1 MIQTLYEWFKLYMGI
16 ECIKNVRKIC
26 LKNILLFY
34 PINCFFY
41 QIKNS
46 LRAGVILG
54 TSVGCRHK
62 DDLYVINLI
71 FSTLPWNRY
80 YYSLHF
86 PEEGKGIQ
94 ALAQSQSTK
103 GWGQEPDYWTPEPL
117 FHPRQPSP
125 ARVPP
130 HLARGRHKEVVA
142 LSLV

>member
-1 MIQTLYEWFKLYMGI
+1 MGI

-34 PINCFFY
+34 PNNCFFY

-71 FSTLPWNRY
+71 FSTLP
-80 YYSLHF
+80 
-86 PEEGKGIQ
+86 
-94 ALAQSQSTK
+94 
-103 GWGQEPDYWTPEPL
+103 
-117 FHPRQPSP
+117 
-125 ARVPP
+125 
-130 HLARGRHKEVVA
+130 
-142 LSLV
+142 